1 MPETISGAP
10 QQGTLTEL
18 KREFLQHYRTVPQ
31 IFRAPGRVNLIGEH
45 TDYND
50 GFVVPVAIQFYAYVA
65 IAPTMEPRI
74 RIHSRNFDESA
85 EFSLAENSVGSRHHW
100 SDYVRGVAG
109 VIRGQGIPFGG
120 ADMMIAS
127 EVPVGSGL
135 GSSAA
140 IEVASALALLSVGG
154 GKMAPIEI
162 AKACQKAEHEY
173 VGSMCG
179 IMDQFIACFGQA
191 GRAVMLDCRNLVY
204 EFLPTDEGV
213 RIVICNT
220 GVKHEH
226 ASNGYNRRRADCYA
240 GVSAIKAHCM
250 PKITALRDV
259 TSLSLEGCKNWLP
272 EVVYRRCR
280 HVVSENERVTAAA
293 TALRAHDMETFG
305 RLMYESHLSLRD
317 DYEVSCQELDLLVDI
332 ARKIKG
338 VYGAR
343 MTGGGFGG
351 CTVNL
356 VQADAVEEFA
366 ATTKRE
372 FARGTGS
379 SPEVYV
385 CVAAQGAGRVVDDAS
400 CR

>member
-1 MPETISGAP
+1 MPATISGVP
-10 QQGTLTEL
+10 KQGTLTTL
-18 KREFLQHYRTVPQ
+18 KTDFLQHYGTVPQ

-50 GFVVPVAIQFYAYVA
+50 GFVMPIAIQLYAYVA
-65 IAPTMEPRI
+65 IAPRLEPRI
-74 RIHSRNFDESA
+74 RVHSRNFDESA

-100 SDYVRGVAG
+100 SDYLRGVTG
-109 VIRGQGIPFGG
+109 VMRAQGVPVCG

-140 IEVASALALLSVGG
+140 IEVASAMALLSVAGR
-154 GKMAPIEI
+154 KMAPIEI
-162 AKACQKAEHEY
+162 ARACQKAEHEY

-191 GRAVMLDCRNLVY
+191 GQAVMLDCRNLIY

-250 PKITALRDV
+250 PKITALRDL
-259 TSLSLEGCKNWLP
+259 TPSSLKGCKDWLP
-272 EVVYRRCR
+272 ETVYRRCR

-293 TALRAHDMETFG
+293 TALRMHDMKTFG
-305 RLMYESHLSLRD
+305 RLMYDSHLSLRD

-332 ARKIKG
+332 ARKIEG
-338 VYGAR
+338 LYGAR

-356 VQADAVEEFA
+356 VQAEAVDEFA
-366 ATTKRE
+366 AITKQE
-372 FARGTGS
+372 FARVTAS
-379 SPEVYV
+379 IPEVYV
-385 CVAAQGAGRVVDDAS
+385 CVAAQGAGHVVEDEP
-400 CR
+400 CH

>member
-1 MPETISGAP
+1 MPATISGAP
-10 QQGTLTEL
+10 KQGTPTKL
-18 KREFLQHYRTVPQ
+18 KAQFLQHYGTVPQ

-50 GFVVPVAIQFYAYVA
+50 GFVMPVAIQLYAYVA
-65 IAPTMEPRI
+65 IAPRQEPRI
-74 RIHSRNFDESA
+74 RIYSQNFDESA

-100 SDYVRGVAG
+100 SDYLRGVTG
-109 VIRGQGIPFGG
+109 VLTAQGIAVRG

-140 IEVASALALLSVGG
+140 IEVASALALLSVAGRNL
-154 GKMAPIEI
+154 APIEI
-162 AKACQKAEHEY
+162 ARACQRAEHEY

-179 IMDQFIACFGQA
+179 IMDQFIACFGRA
-191 GRAVMLDCRNLVY
+191 GQAVMLDCRNLTY
-204 EFLPTDEGV
+204 EFLPTDDEV

-226 ASNGYNRRRADCYA
+226 ASNGYNLRRAECYA

-250 PKITALRDV
+250 PKITGLRDL
-259 TSLSLEGCKNWLP
+259 TSSGLEACKDSLP
-272 EVVYRRCR
+272 EMVYRRCR
-280 HVVSENERVTAAA
+280 HVVREDERVLAAA
-293 TALRAHDMETFG
+293 RALRVHDMKSFG
-305 RLMYESHLSLRD
+305 KLMYESHLSLRD

-332 ARKIKG
+332 AQKIEG

-356 VQADAVEEFA
+356 VHAEAVEEFTA
-366 ATTKRE
+366 ISKQE
-372 FARGTGS
+372 FARVTGNI
-379 SPEVYV
+379 PEVYV
-385 CVAAQGAGRVVDDAS
+385 CVAAQGAGPAPEDETSR
-400 CR
+400 

>member
-1 MPETISGAP
+1 MPATISGAP
-10 QQGTLTEL
+10 KQGTLTKL
-18 KREFLQHYRTVPQ
+18 KSEFLQHYGTVPQ

-50 GFVVPVAIQFYAYVA
+50 GFVMPVAIQFYAYVA
-65 IAPTMEPRI
+65 IAPTLEPRI
-74 RIHSRNFDESA
+74 RVHSRNFDESA

-100 SDYVRGVAG
+100 SDYLRGVAG
-109 VIRGQGIPFGG
+109 VMRSQGVAVGG
-120 ADMMIAS
+120 ADVMIAS

-140 IEVASALALLSVGG
+140 IEVASALALLSVAGRKLG
-154 GKMAPIEI
+154 PIEI
-162 AKACQKAEHEY
+162 ARTCQKAEHEY

-191 GRAVMLDCRNLVY
+191 GQAVMLDCRNLTY
-204 EFLPTDEGV
+204 DFLPTDGGV

-226 ASNGYNRRRADCYA
+226 ASNGYNRRRAECYA
-240 GVSAIKAHCM
+240 GVSAIRAHCM
-250 PKITALRDV
+250 PKITALRDI
-259 TSLSLEGCKNWLP
+259 TSSSLKACKDCLP
-272 EVVYRRCR
+272 ETVYRRCR
-280 HVVSENERVTAAA
+280 HVVGENERVTTAA
-293 TALRAHDMETFG
+293 TALRVHDMKSFG

-332 ARKIKG
+332 ARKIEG

-356 VQADAVEEFA
+356 VRADAVEEFA
-366 ATTKRE
+366 AITKRE
-372 FARGTGS
+372 FARVTAS
-379 SPEVYV
+379 SPEVYI
-385 CVAAQGAGRVVDDAS
+385 CVAAQGAGPVVEDETS
-400 CR
+400 Q